1 MCVADLAVEKSN
13 KKVSEMSAVKGGGYD
28 YIIVGAGSAG
38 CVVANRLSEDPN
50 VKVLVIEA
58 GGPDRKW
65 DFRIQMPA
73 ALTYPLV
80 GKTYNWQFLTEP
92 VPELRNRRVPYF
104 RGKVLGGSSTINGM
118 VYIRGNAMDFDNWAS
133 DPELAHWSYAHCLPY
148 FKKSE
153 TYDQGESEYRGG
165 SGPLHVTKGFGAS
178 PLYQVFLEAAQ
189 EAGHAHVNDQNAYRQ
204 EGFGRMDMTVHN
216 GVRESAARAYL
227 HPAMKRP
234 NLTVIT
240 GALVRRVV
248 FEGDKAVGIALRSE
262 NNEQVIRCDREVI
275 LSAGAIQSPQLLMLS
290 GVGPE
295 DELKKH
301 GISVVCNLP
310 GVGRNLG
317 DHIEYIVAYDCLKP
331 VSYYKELKLHRQAA
345 IGAEWLAKHTGL
357 GASNFFEAG
366 GFLRSTPEKPWP
378 DVQCHF
384 VGVAAEYSG
393 RMAAEGHSYQ
403 VHLGPQRPMSRG
415 WLNLASPNPEDAP
428 LIQPNWLTH
437 EQDWIDSRNAIRS
450 TIEIMEQDA
459 FKPYRGKMLKPLKT
473 AMHDEGLNDFI
484 RDHAES
490 GYHFC
495 GTCKMGSGGDAVV
508 DGQLRVKGVRGL
520 RVVDASVMPEV
531 TNGNTNA
538 PTIMIAEKAA
548 DMILGRQLPPSNAKF
563 YKAEPEHA

>member
-1 MCVADLAVEKSN
+1 MTDVSCRSGSEKSN

-38 CVVANRLSEDPN
+38 CVMANRLSEDPN
-50 VKVLVIEA
+50 INVLVIEA

-118 VYIRGNAMDFDNWAS
+118 VYIRGNPMDFDNWAT

-153 TYDQGESEYRGG
+153 SYDQGENEYRGG
-165 SGPLHVTKGFGAS
+165 AGPLHVTKGFGAS
-178 PLYQVFLEAAQ
+178 PLYQVFVEAAQ
-189 EAGHAHVNDQNAYRQ
+189 EAGHAHVSDQNGYRQ
-204 EGFGRMDMTVHN
+204 EGFGRMDMTIHK

-227 HPAMKRP
+227 HPVMSRP

-262 NNEQVIRCDREVI
+262 NREQVIRCDGEVI

-295 DELKKH
+295 NELKKH
-301 GISVVCNLP
+301 GIPVVCNSP

-345 IGAEWLAKHTGL
+345 IGAEWYATHTGL

-366 GFLRSTPEKPWP
+366 GFLRSSPDKPWP

-403 VHLGPQRPMSRG
+403 VHLGPQRP
-415 WLNLASPNPEDAP
+415 L
-428 LIQPNWLTH
+428 
-437 EQDWIDSRNAIRS
+437 NAIRS

-459 FKPYRGKMLKPLKT
+459 FKPYRGKMLKPLQT

-495 GTCKMGSGGDAVV
+495 GTCKMGSGADAVV

-548 DMILGRQLPPSNAKF
+548 DMILGRQLPPSSAKF
-563 YKAEPEHA
+563 FKAEPEYA

>member
-1 MCVADLAVEKSN
+1 
-13 KKVSEMSAVKGGGYD
+13 MSAVKSSGYD

-38 CVVANRLSEDPN
+38 CVMANRLTEDSN
-50 VKVLVIEA
+50 VRVLVIEA

-118 VYIRGNAMDFDNWAS
+118 VYIRGNPMDFDNWAT
-133 DPELAHWSYAHCLPY
+133 DPELADWSYAHCLPY
-148 FKKSE
+148 FKRSE
-153 TYDQGESEYRGG
+153 NYDQGENEFRGG

-189 EAGHAHVNDQNAYRQ
+189 EAGHAHVIDQNGYRQ
-204 EGFGRMDMTVHN
+204 EGFGRMDMTIHN
-216 GVRESAARAYL
+216 GVRESTAKAYL
-227 HPAMKRP
+227 HPAMDRP
-234 NLTVIT
+234 NLEVIT
-240 GALVRRVV
+240 GALVRRVA
-248 FEGDKAVGIALRSE
+248 FEGDKAVGIELFSE
-262 NNEQVIRCDREVI
+262 GREQLIRCDKEVI
-275 LSAGAIQSPQLLMLS
+275 LCAGAIQSPQLLMLS
-290 GVGPE
+290 GVGPSE
-295 DELKKH
+295 ELNKY
-301 GISVVCNLP
+301 GIPVVYDSP
-310 GVGRNLG
+310 GVGQNLG

-331 VSYYKELKLHRQAA
+331 VSYYSELRLHRQAA
-345 IGAEWLAKHTGL
+345 IGAQWLATHTGL

-366 GFLRSTPEKPWP
+366 GFFRSSPDKPWP

-403 VHLGPQRPMSRG
+403 VHLGPQRPKSRG
-415 WLNLASPNPEDAP
+415 WIKLASSNPEDAP
-428 LIQPNWLTH
+428 LIQPNWLTV
-437 EQDWIDSRNAIRS
+437 EQDWIDSRNAIRG
-450 TIEIMEQDA
+450 TCEIMEQNA
-459 FKPYRGKMLKPLKT
+459 FKPYRGKQLKPGNDKLG
-473 AMHDEGLNDFI
+473 DEDLDNFI

-495 GTCKMGSGGDAVV
+495 GTCKMGSGPEAVV

-548 DMILGRQLPPSNAKF
+548 DIVRGKMLPPTNVSF
-563 YKAEPEHA
+563 YKAQVSGVKEPFSVA

>member
-1 MCVADLAVEKSN
+1 
-13 KKVSEMSAVKGGGYD
+13 MSAVDKTNYD

-38 CVVANRLSEDPN
+38 CVLANRLSEESD

-92 VPELRNRRVPYF
+92 ITALNGRRVPYF

-118 VYIRGNAMDFDNWAS
+118 VYIRGNPMDFDNWAS
-133 DPELAHWSYAHCLPY
+133 DPELAHWSYADCLPY
-148 FKKSE
+148 FKRSE

-178 PLYQVFLEAAQ
+178 PLYQVFLEAAY
-189 EAGHAHVNDQNAYRQ
+189 EAGHAQVHDQNGYRQ
-204 EGFGRMDMTVHN
+204 EGFGRMDMTIHN
-216 GVRESAARAYL
+216 GVRESTARAYL
-227 HPAMKRP
+227 HPAMERA
-234 NLTVIT
+234 NLDVIT
-240 GALVRRVV
+240 GALVRCVA
-248 FEGDKAVGIALRSE
+248 FEGDRAAGVRFLSE
-262 NNEQVIRCDREVI
+262 GKEQLARAEREVI
-275 LSAGAIQSPQLLMLS
+275 LCAGAIQSPQILMLS
-290 GVGPE
+290 GIGPSE
-295 DELKKH
+295 ELRKH
-301 GISVVCNLP
+301 GISVVHDSP

-331 VSYYKELKLHRQAA
+331 VSYYSELKLHRQAA
-345 IGAEWLAKHTGL
+345 IGAQWLATHTGL

-366 GFLRSTPEKPWP
+366 GFLRSAPDKPWP
-378 DVQCHF
+378 DVQLHF

-403 VHLGPQRPMSRG
+403 VHLGPQRPKSRG
-415 WLNLASPNPEDAP
+415 WLNLASANPQDAP
-428 LIQPNWLTH
+428 LIQPNWLTD
-437 EQDWIDSRNAIRS
+437 EQDWIDSRNAIRAS
-450 TIEIMEQDA
+450 VEILEQDA
-459 FKPYRGKMLKPLKT
+459 FRPYRGRQLKPLRDKMDD
-473 AMHDEGLNDFI
+473 AGLDEFI

-495 GTCKMGSGGDAVV
+495 GTCRMGSGPEAVV

-538 PTIMIAEKAA
+538 PTIMIAERAA
-548 DMILGRQLPPSNAKF
+548 DMIRGRSLPRSTVSF
-563 YKAEPEHA
+563 YKVAVEPCVAAML